1 MALHISADALDVR
14 ALRVVLAQFLR
25 IGVEYGVSRLLQRT
39 GAAPDA
45 SVGMKAIVITA
56 TAEGDAQLKQQIV
69 VQAAVERREQY
80 DRRLIRERA
89 AFPRC
94 EMIHAQGKERL
105 CHRRSFL
112 HQCLAKLRV
121 IV

>member
-1 MALHISADALDVR
+1 MLTKVLSIVLSALICAAMCVCGVAEESTQVTLYSVSYTHLIDALDVR

-45 SVGMKAIVITA
+45 SVGMKALVITA

-69 VQAAVERREQY
+69 VQASVERRKQ
-80 DRRLIRERA
+80 
-89 AFPRC
+89 
-94 EMIHAQGKERL
+94 
-105 CHRRSFL
+105 
-112 HQCLAKLRV
+112 
-121 IV
+121 